1 MDSKNRLTMKNFL
14 EIIFTIFALI
24 CCVDLIYEKLNHNWF
39 FDFDNNY
46 IFIALLLYQGL
57 NFSKRK
63 YTNFK
68 SYFTK
73 LSLFE
78 IIFLI
83 YVFLFFVI

>member
-1 MDSKNRLTMKNFL
+1 MKNFL

-73 LSLFE
+73 LSFFE
-78 IIFLI
+78 IIFLV
-83 YVFLFFVI
+83 YVFLFFIFEIFLS

>member
-1 MDSKNRLTMKNFL
+1 MKNFL

-39 FDFDNNY
+39 SDFDNNY

-73 LSLFE
+73 LSFFE
-78 IIFLI
+78 IIFLV
-83 YVFLFFVI
+83 YVFLFFIFELFLS

>member
-1 MDSKNRLTMKNFL
+1 MKNFL

-24 CCVDLIYEKLNHNWF
+24 CSVDLIYEKLNHNWF
-39 FDFDNNY
+39 FDFENNY
-46 IFIALLLYQGL
+46 IFVALLLYQGL
-57 NFSKRK
+57 NLYKRK

-73 LSLFE
+73 LSFFE
-78 IIFLI
+78 IIFLV

>member
-1 MDSKNRLTMKNFL
+1 MKNFL

-73 LSLFE
+73 LSFFE
-78 IIFLI
+78 IIFLV
-83 YVFLFFVI
+83 YVFLFCIFELFLS

>member
-1 MDSKNRLTMKNFL
+1 MKIFL

-24 CCVDLIYEKLNHNWF
+24 CSVDLIYEKLNHNWF
-39 FDFDNNY
+39 FDFENNY

-68 SYFTK
+68 NYFTK

-78 IIFLI
+78 IIFLV
-83 YVFLFFVI
+83 YVFLFFIFELFLS

>member
-1 MDSKNRLTMKNFL
+1 MKIFL

-24 CCVDLIYEKLNHNWF
+24 CSVDLIYEKLNHNWF
-39 FDFDNNY
+39 FDFENNY

-78 IIFLI
+78 IIFLV
-83 YVFLFFVI
+83 YVFLFCIFELFLS

>member
-1 MDSKNRLTMKNFL
+1 MKNFL

-73 LSLFE
+73 LSFFE
-78 IIFLI
+78 IIFLV
-83 YVFLFFVI
+83 YVFLFFIFELFLS

>member
-1 MDSKNRLTMKNFL
+1 MKNFL
-14 EIIFTIFALI
+14 ENIFTIFGLI
-24 CCVDLIYEKLNHNWF
+24 CCIDFICEKLNNSWF
-39 FDFDNNY
+39 FDFENNY
-46 IFIALLLYQGL
+46 IFIAVLLYQAL
-57 NFSKRK
+57 NFSKGK

-78 IIFLI
+78 IIFLV

>member
-1 MDSKNRLTMKNFL
+1 MKNFL

-24 CCVDLIYEKLNHNWF
+24 CSVDLIYEKLNHNWF
-39 FDFDNNY
+39 FDFENNY

-78 IIFLI
+78 IIFLV
-83 YVFLFFVI
+83 YVFLFCIFELFLS

>member
-1 MDSKNRLTMKNFL
+1 MKNFL

-39 FDFDNNY
+39 FDFENNY

-73 LSLFE
+73 LSFFE
-78 IIFLI
+78 IIFLV
-83 YVFLFFVI
+83 YVFLFCIFELFLS

>member
-1 MDSKNRLTMKNFL
+1 MKIFL

-24 CCVDLIYEKLNHNWF
+24 CSVDLIYEKLNHNWF
-39 FDFDNNY
+39 LDFENNY

-78 IIFLI
+78 IIFLV
-83 YVFLFFVI
+83 YVFLFCIFELFLS

>member
-1 MDSKNRLTMKNFL
+1 MKIFL

-24 CCVDLIYEKLNHNWF
+24 CSVDLIYEKLNHNWF
-39 FDFDNNY
+39 FDFENNY

-78 IIFLI
+78 IIFLV
-83 YVFLFFVI
+83 YVFLFFVF

>member
-1 MDSKNRLTMKNFL
+1 MKNFL
-14 EIIFTIFALI
+14 EIIFTIFGLV
-24 CCVDLIYEKLNHNWF
+24 CCVDFIYEKFDSTWF
-39 FDFDNNY
+39 FDFENNY
-46 IFIALLLYQGL
+46 IFIAVLLYQAL

-78 IIFLI
+78 IIFLV